1 MQGYFGLFSKRTIV
15 AVSRALRVSRS
26 DFVGLSAALFLL
38 IFFIRISPSETT
50 LLNILVPAAF
60 AIFAYLLRGVN
71 LSGSIAGAIVAFV
84 FYAAGG
90 WRLFVVLLSVFA
102 ITLIATKLGHARKQ
116 RQIDRTGGR
125 SASQVMA
132 NLFAPTAV
140 LLLSDKFIV
149 SSVALGAA
157 LAALAELAADT
168 VSSEIGEAFGSPTYL
183 VSTWKRAEPGTDGGV
198 SLLGTFAGVASALTV
213 CAVALALRVTGTI
226 VWVCA
231 IAGVAGMFADSLLG
245 AALERRGWLNN
256 DSVNLLSTAVAAG
269 IAISVLK

>member
-1 MQGYFGLFSKRTIV
+1 LRIIV

-60 AIFAYLLRGVN
+60 AIFAYLLKGVN
-71 LSGSIAGAIVAFV
+71 ISGSIAGAIVAFV

-102 ITLIATKLGHARKQ
+102 ITLIATKLGHAHKQ
-116 RQIDRTGGR
+116 TVDRTGGR

-132 NLFAPTAV
+132 NLFVPTAV
-140 LLLSDKFIV
+140 LLLSGKFIF

-231 IAGVAGMFADSLLG
+231 VAGVAGMFADSLLG